1 MAMSGKRKSNWFRGH
16 NSDFYVRLSKK
27 DDYKSRAAYKLIEL
41 EEKYRLIRDSRN
53 VLDLGC
59 APGSW
64 LQVLSSFTNLKSIVG
79 VDRLEIDSIQGVEF
93 FRYDI
98 SDLSLTNLLAEKFNC
113 KFNLVLSDI
122 APNITG
128 IADIDQAN
136 FASVTENVL
145 KISNKLLEKRG
156 NLIIKQFSGPRL
168 REISNLLGLSF
179 TKIEVFKPK
188 SSKKNSSE
196 IYIVCKGFKDC

>member
-1 MAMSGKRKSNWFRGH
+1 MSGKKRSNWLKSH
-16 NSDFYVRLSKK
+16 SNDFYVRLSKK
-27 DDYKSRAAYKLIEL
+27 NDYKSRAAYKLIEL
-41 EEKYRLIRDSRN
+41 EEKFNLIKDSRN

-64 LQVLSSFTNLKSIVG
+64 LQVLSSFSNLKSIVG
-79 VDRLEIDSIQGVEF
+79 VDRLEIDHIQGVEF

-98 SDLSLTNLLAEKFNC
+98 SDLSLLNLLIEKFNC

-136 FASVTENVL
+136 FTGVTENVL
-145 KISNKLLEKRG
+145 KISDKLLEKGG
-156 NLIIKQFSGPRL
+156 NLIIKQFNGPRL
-168 REISNLLGLSF
+168 REISNILEISF
-179 TKIEVFKPK
+179 KKIEVFKPK

>member
-1 MAMSGKRKSNWFRGH
+1 MSGNKKSNWLKSH
-16 NSDFYVRLSKK
+16 SNDFYVRLSKK
-27 DDYKSRAAYKLIEL
+27 NDYKSRAAYKLIEL
-41 EEKYRLIRDSRN
+41 EEKFNLIKDSRN

-64 LQVLSSFTNLKSIVG
+64 LQVLSSFPNLKSIVG
-79 VDRLEIDSIQGVEF
+79 VDRLEIDRIQGAEF

-98 SDLSLTNLLAEKFNC
+98 SDLSLIDLLTEKFNC

-128 IADIDQAN
+128 IVDIDQAN
-136 FASVTENVL
+136 FTNVTENVL
-145 KISNKLLEKRG
+145 QISNKLLEKEG
-156 NLIIKQFSGPRL
+156 NLIIKQFNGPRL
-168 REISNLLGLSF
+168 GEISNILEISF
-179 TKIEVFKPK
+179 RKIEVFKPK

>member
-1 MAMSGKRKSNWFRGH
+1 MSGNKKSNWLKSH
-16 NSDFYVRLSKK
+16 SNDFYVRLSKK
-27 DDYKSRAAYKLIEL
+27 NDYKSRAAYKLIEL
-41 EEKYRLIRDSRN
+41 EEKFNLIKDSRH

-64 LQVLSSFTNLKSIVG
+64 LQVLSSFPNLKLIVG
-79 VDRLEIDSIQGVEF
+79 VDRLEIDRIQGAEF

-98 SDLSLTNLLAEKFNC
+98 SDLSLVDLLTEKFNR

-128 IADIDQAN
+128 IVDIDQAN
-136 FASVTENVL
+136 FTNVTENVL
-145 KISNKLLEKRG
+145 QISNKLLEKEG
-156 NLIIKQFSGPRL
+156 NLIIKQFNGPRL
-168 REISNLLGLSF
+168 KEISNILEISF
-179 TKIEVFKPK
+179 KKIEVFKPK

>member
-1 MAMSGKRKSNWFRGH
+1 MSGKKKSNWFKAH
-16 NSDFYVRLSKK
+16 NNDFYVRLSKK
-27 DDYKSRAAYKLIEL
+27 NDYKSRAAYKLIEL
-41 EEKYRLIRDSRN
+41 EEKFSLIRGSKN

-64 LQVLSSFTNLKSIVG
+64 LQVLSSFPNLISIVG
-79 VDRLEIDSIQGVEF
+79 VDRLEIDRIQGVEF

-98 SDLSLTNLLAEKFNC
+98 SDLSLLDLLTKKFNS

-128 IADIDQAN
+128 IVDVDQAN

-145 KISNKLLEKRG
+145 NISNKLLEIDG
-156 NLIIKQFSGPRL
+156 NLIIKQFNGPRL
-168 REISNLLGLSF
+168 KEISNLLEISF
-179 TKIEVFKPK
+179 KKIEVFKPK

-196 IYIVCKGFKDC
+196 VYIVCKGFKDC

>member
-1 MAMSGKRKSNWFRGH
+1 MSSKKKSNWFKSH
-16 NSDFYVRLSKK
+16 SNDFYVRLSKK

-41 EEKYRLIRDSRN
+41 EEKYQLIKDSRN

-64 LQVLSSFTNLKSIVG
+64 LQVLSSFTNLESIVG
-79 VDRLEIDSIQGVEF
+79 VDRLEIDYIEGVEF

-98 SDLSLTNLLAEKFNC
+98 TDLSLLELLVVKLNFKFD
-113 KFNLVLSDI
+113 LVLSDI

-128 IADIDQAN
+128 ISDVDQAN
-136 FASVTENVL
+136 FAEVTENVL
-145 KISNKLLEKRG
+145 NISNKVLKKDG
-156 NLIIKQFSGPRL
+156 NLVIKQFNGQRL
-168 REISNLLGLSF
+168 KEISNLLELSF
-179 TKIEVFKPK
+179 KKSEVFKPK

-196 IYIVCKGFKDC
+196 VYIVCKGHKDC

>member
-1 MAMSGKRKSNWFRGH
+1 MSGKGKSKWLRGH
-16 NSDFYVRLSKK
+16 SSDFYVRLSKK
-27 DDYKSRAAYKLIEL
+27 EDYKSRAAYKLIEL

-64 LQVLSSFTNLKSIVG
+64 LQVLSRYTNLKSIVG
-79 VDRLEIDSIQGVEF
+79 IDRLEIDSIQGVEF

-98 SDLSLTNLLAEKFNC
+98 SDLSLINLLSEKFNS

-122 APNITG
+122 APNISG

-156 NLIIKQFSGPRL
+156 NLIIKQFNGPRL
-168 REISNLLGLSF
+168 GEICNLLDITF
-179 TKIEVFKPK
+179 KKIEVFKPK

>member
-1 MAMSGKRKSNWFRGH
+1 MSGNKKSNWLKSH
-16 NSDFYVRLSKK
+16 SNDFYVRLSKK
-27 DDYKSRAAYKLIEL
+27 NDYKSRAAYKLIEL
-41 EEKYRLIRDSRN
+41 EEKFNLIKDSRN

-64 LQVLSSFTNLKSIVG
+64 LQVLSSFPNLKSIVG
-79 VDRLEIDSIQGVEF
+79 VDRLEIDRIQGAEF

-98 SDLSLTNLLAEKFNC
+98 SDLSLIDLLTEKFNC

-136 FASVTENVL
+136 FTNVTENVL
-145 KISNKLLEKRG
+145 QISNKLLEKEG
-156 NLIIKQFSGPRL
+156 NLIIKQFNGPRL
-168 REISNLLGLSF
+168 REISNILEISF
-179 TKIEVFKPK
+179 RKIEVFKPK

>member
-1 MAMSGKRKSNWFRGH
+1 MSGNKKSNWLKSH
-16 NSDFYVRLSKK
+16 SNDFYVRLSKK
-27 DDYKSRAAYKLIEL
+27 NDYKSRAAYKLIEL
-41 EEKYRLIRDSRN
+41 EEKFNLIKDSRN

-64 LQVLSSFTNLKSIVG
+64 LQVLSSFPNLKLIVG
-79 VDRLEIDSIQGVEF
+79 VDRLEIDRIQGAEF

-98 SDLSLTNLLAEKFNC
+98 SDLSLIDLLTEKSNC

-128 IADIDQAN
+128 IVDIDQAN
-136 FASVTENVL
+136 FTNVTENVL
-145 KISNKLLEKRG
+145 QISNKLLEKEG
-156 NLIIKQFSGPRL
+156 NLIIKQFNGPRL
-168 REISNLLGLSF
+168 GEISNILEISF
-179 TKIEVFKPK
+179 RKIEVFKPK

-196 IYIVCKGFKDC
+196 VYFVCKGFKDC

>member
-1 MAMSGKRKSNWFRGH
+1 MSGNKKSNWLKSH
-16 NSDFYVRLSKK
+16 SNDFYVRLSKK
-27 DDYKSRAAYKLIEL
+27 NDYKSRAAYKLIEL
-41 EEKYRLIRDSRN
+41 EEKFNLIKDSRN

-64 LQVLSSFTNLKSIVG
+64 LQVLSSFPNLKSIVG
-79 VDRLEIDSIQGVEF
+79 VDRLEIDRIQGAEF

-98 SDLSLTNLLAEKFNC
+98 SDLSLIDILTEKFNC

-136 FASVTENVL
+136 FTSVTENVL
-145 KISNKLLEKRG
+145 QISNKLLEKEG
-156 NLIIKQFSGPRL
+156 NLIIKQFNGPRL
-168 REISNLLGLSF
+168 REISNILEISF
-179 TKIEVFKPK
+179 RKIEVFKPK

>member
-1 MAMSGKRKSNWFRGH
+1 MSGKKKSNWLKSH
-16 NSDFYVRLSKK
+16 SNDFYVRLSKK
-27 DDYKSRAAYKLIEL
+27 NDYKSRAAYKLIEL
-41 EEKYRLIRDSRN
+41 EEKFSLIRGSKN

-64 LQVLSSFTNLKSIVG
+64 LQVLSSFPNLKLIVG
-79 VDRLEIDSIQGVEF
+79 VDRLEIDRIQGAEF

-98 SDLSLTNLLAEKFNC
+98 SDLSLVDLLTEKFNR

-128 IADIDQAN
+128 IVDIDQAN
-136 FASVTENVL
+136 FTNVTENVL
-145 KISNKLLEKRG
+145 QISNKLLEKEG
-156 NLIIKQFSGPRL
+156 NLIIKQFNGPRL
-168 REISNLLGLSF
+168 GEISNILEISF
-179 TKIEVFKPK
+179 RKIEVFKPK

-196 IYIVCKGFKDC
+196 VYFVCKGFKDC

>member
-1 MAMSGKRKSNWFRGH
+1 MSGNKKSNWLKSH
-16 NSDFYVRLSKK
+16 SNDFYVRLSKK
-27 DDYKSRAAYKLIEL
+27 NDYKSRAAYKLIEL
-41 EEKYRLIRDSRN
+41 EEKFNLIKDSRN

-64 LQVLSSFTNLKSIVG
+64 LQVLSSFPNLKSIVG
-79 VDRLEIDSIQGVEF
+79 VDRLEIDRIQGAEF

-98 SDLSLTNLLAEKFNC
+98 SDLSLIDLLTEKFNC

-136 FASVTENVL
+136 FTNVTENVL
-145 KISNKLLEKRG
+145 QISNKLLEKEG
-156 NLIIKQFSGPRL
+156 NLIIKQFNGPRL
-168 REISNLLGLSF
+168 KEISNILEISF
-179 TKIEVFKPK
+179 KKIEVFKPK

>member
-1 MAMSGKRKSNWFRGH
+1 MSGNKKSNWLKSH
-16 NSDFYVRLSKK
+16 SNDFYVRLSKK
-27 DDYKSRAAYKLIEL
+27 NDYKSRAAYKLIEL
-41 EEKYRLIRDSRN
+41 EEKFNLIKDSRN

-64 LQVLSSFTNLKSIVG
+64 LQVLSSFPNLKSIVG
-79 VDRLEIDSIQGVEF
+79 VDRLEIDRIQGAEF

-98 SDLSLTNLLAEKFNC
+98 SDLSLIDLLTEKFNC

-136 FASVTENVL
+136 FTNVTENVL
-145 KISNKLLEKRG
+145 QISNKLLEKEG
-156 NLIIKQFSGPRL
+156 NLIIKQFNGPRL
-168 REISNLLGLSF
+168 KEISNILEISF
-179 TKIEVFKPK
+179 RKIEVFKPK

>member
-1 MAMSGKRKSNWFRGH
+1 MSGNKKSNWLKSH
-16 NSDFYVRLSKK
+16 SNDFYVRLSKK
-27 DDYKSRAAYKLIEL
+27 NDYKSRAAYKLIEL
-41 EEKYRLIRDSRN
+41 EEKFNLIKDSRN

-64 LQVLSSFTNLKSIVG
+64 LQVLSSFPNLKSIVG
-79 VDRLEIDSIQGVEF
+79 VDRLEIDRIQGAEF

-98 SDLSLTNLLAEKFNC
+98 SDLSLIDILTEKFNC

-128 IADIDQAN
+128 IVDIDQAN
-136 FASVTENVL
+136 FTNVTENVL
-145 KISNKLLEKRG
+145 QISNKLLEKEG
-156 NLIIKQFSGPRL
+156 NLIIKQFNGPRL
-168 REISNLLGLSF
+168 REISNILEISF
-179 TKIEVFKPK
+179 RKIEVFKPK

>member
-1 MAMSGKRKSNWFRGH
+1 MSGKKKSNWFKAH
-16 NSDFYVRLSKK
+16 SSDFYVRLSKK
-27 DDYKSRAAYKLIEL
+27 NDYKSRAAYKLIEL
-41 EEKYRLIRDSRN
+41 EEKFSLIRSSEN

-64 LQVLSSFTNLKSIVG
+64 LQVLSSFPNLISIVG
-79 VDRLEIDSIQGVEF
+79 VDRLEIDRIQGVEF

-98 SDLSLTNLLAEKFNC
+98 SDLSLLDSLTKKFNS
-113 KFNLVLSDI
+113 KFDLVLSDI

-128 IADIDQAN
+128 IADVDQAN

-145 KISNKLLEKRG
+145 KISNKLLEMDG
-156 NLIIKQFSGPRL
+156 NLIIKQFNGPRL
-168 REISNLLGLSF
+168 SEISNLLEINF
-179 TKIEVFKPK
+179 KKIEVFKPK

-196 IYIVCKGFKDC
+196 VYIVCKGFKDC

>member
-1 MAMSGKRKSNWFRGH
+1 MSNKKKSNWFKNH
-16 NSDFYVRLSKK
+16 SNDFYVRLSKK
-27 DDYKSRAAYKLIEL
+27 NDYKSRAAYKLIEL
-41 EEKYRLIRDSRN
+41 EEKFSLIRNCSN

-64 LQVLSSFTNLKSIVG
+64 LQVLSSFTNLKLIVG
-79 VDRLEIDSIQGVEF
+79 VDRLDIDHIQGAEF

-98 SDLSLTNLLAEKFNC
+98 SDPSLLELFTNKFNF
-113 KFNLVLSDI
+113 KFDLVLSDI

-145 KISNKLLEKRG
+145 TLSNKLLKKDG

-168 REISNLLGLSF
+168 REINNLLDIKF
-179 TKIEVFKPK
+179 KKIEVFKPK
-188 SSKKNSSE
+188 SSKKSSSE
-196 IYIVCKGFKDC
+196 VYIVCKGFKDC

>member
-1 MAMSGKRKSNWFRGH
+1 MSGNKKSNWLKSH
-16 NSDFYVRLSKK
+16 SNDFYVRLSKK
-27 DDYKSRAAYKLIEL
+27 NDYKSRAAYKLIEL
-41 EEKYRLIRDSRN
+41 EEKFNLIKDSRN

-64 LQVLSSFTNLKSIVG
+64 LQVLSSFPNLKSIVG
-79 VDRLEIDSIQGVEF
+79 VDRLEIDRIQGAEF

-98 SDLSLTNLLAEKFNC
+98 SDLSLIDLLTEKFNC

-136 FASVTENVL
+136 FTNVTENVL
-145 KISNKLLEKRG
+145 QISNKLLEKEG
-156 NLIIKQFSGPRL
+156 NLIIKQFNGPRL
-168 REISNLLGLSF
+168 GEISNILEISF
-179 TKIEVFKPK
+179 RKIEVFKPK

>member
-1 MAMSGKRKSNWFRGH
+1 MSGNKKSNWLKSH
-16 NSDFYVRLSKK
+16 SNDFYVRLSKK
-27 DDYKSRAAYKLIEL
+27 NDYKSRAAYKLIEL
-41 EEKYRLIRDSRN
+41 EEKFNLIKDSRY

-64 LQVLSSFTNLKSIVG
+64 LQVLSSFPNLKSIVG
-79 VDRLEIDSIQGVEF
+79 VDRLEIDRIQGAEF

-98 SDLSLTNLLAEKFNC
+98 SDLSLIDILTDKFNC

-128 IADIDQAN
+128 IVDIDQAN
-136 FASVTENVL
+136 FTNVTENVL
-145 KISNKLLEKRG
+145 QISNKLLEKEG
-156 NLIIKQFSGPRL
+156 NLIIKQFNGPRL
-168 REISNLLGLSF
+168 GEISNILEISF
-179 TKIEVFKPK
+179 RKIEVFKPK

>member
-1 MAMSGKRKSNWFRGH
+1 MSSKGKSNWFRDH

-27 DDYKSRAAYKLIEL
+27 DDYKSRAAYKLIQL
-41 EEKYRLIRDSRN
+41 EEKYCLIRDSKN

-64 LQVLSSFTNLKSIVG
+64 LQVLSCFPNLKSIVG
-79 VDRLEIDSIQGVEF
+79 VDRLEIDRIKGVEF

-98 SDLSLTNLLAEKFNC
+98 SDLSLIDLLTEKFNS
-113 KFNLVLSDI
+113 KFDLVLSDI

-128 IADIDQAN
+128 VTDIDQAN
-136 FASVTENVL
+136 FVSVTENVL
-145 KISNKLLEKRG
+145 KISNKLLEIGG
-156 NLIIKQFSGPRL
+156 NLIIKLFNGPRVG
-168 REISNLLGLSF
+168 EISNLLEISF
-179 TKIEVFKPK
+179 KKIEVFKPK

>member
-1 MAMSGKRKSNWFRGH
+1 MSGNKKSNWLKSH
-16 NSDFYVRLSKK
+16 SNDFYVKLSKK
-27 DDYKSRAAYKLIEL
+27 NDYKSRAAYKLIEL
-41 EEKYRLIRDSRN
+41 EEKFSLIKNSRN

-64 LQVLSSFTNLKSIVG
+64 LQVLSSFPNLKSIVG
-79 VDRLEIDSIQGVEF
+79 VDRLEIDRIQGAEF

-98 SDLSLTNLLAEKFNC
+98 SDLSLVDLLTEKFNR

-128 IADIDQAN
+128 IVDIDQAN
-136 FASVTENVL
+136 FTNVTENVL
-145 KISNKLLEKRG
+145 QISNKLLEKEG
-156 NLIIKQFSGPRL
+156 NLIIKQFNGPRL
-168 REISNLLGLSF
+168 GEISNILEISF
-179 TKIEVFKPK
+179 RKIEVFKPK

-196 IYIVCKGFKDC
+196 VYFVCKGFKDC

>member
-1 MAMSGKRKSNWFRGH
+1 MSGNKKSNWLKSH
-16 NSDFYVRLSKK
+16 SNDFYVRLSKK
-27 DDYKSRAAYKLIEL
+27 NDYKSRAAYKLIEL
-41 EEKYRLIRDSRN
+41 EEKFNLIKDSRN

-64 LQVLSSFTNLKSIVG
+64 LQVLSSFPNLKLIVG
-79 VDRLEIDSIQGVEF
+79 VDRLEIDRIQGAEF

-98 SDLSLTNLLAEKFNC
+98 SDLSLIDLLTEKFNC

-136 FASVTENVL
+136 FTNVTENVL
-145 KISNKLLEKRG
+145 QISNKLLEKEG
-156 NLIIKQFSGPRL
+156 NLIIKQFNGPRL
-168 REISNLLGLSF
+168 KEISNILEISF
-179 TKIEVFKPK
+179 KKIEVFKPK

>member
-1 MAMSGKRKSNWFRGH
+1 MSGKKKSNWFKAH
-16 NSDFYVRLSKK
+16 SSDFYVRLSKK
-27 DDYKSRAAYKLIEL
+27 NDYKSRAAYKLIEL
-41 EEKYRLIRDSRN
+41 EEKFSLIRSSEN

-64 LQVLSSFTNLKSIVG
+64 LQVLSSFPNLISIVG
-79 VDRLEIDSIQGVEF
+79 VDRLEIDRIQGVEF
-93 FRYDI
+93 LRYDI
-98 SDLSLTNLLAEKFNC
+98 SDLSLLDLLTKKFNS

-128 IADIDQAN
+128 VTDIDQAN
-136 FASVTENVL
+136 FVSVTENVL
-145 KISNKLLEKRG
+145 KISNKLLEIGG
-156 NLIIKQFSGPRL
+156 NLIIKLFNGPRVG
-168 REISNLLGLSF
+168 EISNLLEISF
-179 TKIEVFKPK
+179 KKIEVFKPK

>member
-1 MAMSGKRKSNWFRGH
+1 MSGNKKSNWLKSH
-16 NSDFYVRLSKK
+16 SNDFYVRLSKK
-27 DDYKSRAAYKLIEL
+27 NDYKSRAAYKLIEL
-41 EEKYRLIRDSRN
+41 EEKFNLIKDSRN

-64 LQVLSSFTNLKSIVG
+64 LQVLSSFPNLKSIVG
-79 VDRLEIDSIQGVEF
+79 VDRLEIDRIQGAEF

-98 SDLSLTNLLAEKFNC
+98 SDLSLIDILTEKFNC

-136 FASVTENVL
+136 FTNVTENVL
-145 KISNKLLEKRG
+145 QISNKLLEKEG
-156 NLIIKQFSGPRL
+156 NLIIKQFNGPRL
-168 REISNLLGLSF
+168 KEISNILEISF
-179 TKIEVFKPK
+179 RKIEVFKPK